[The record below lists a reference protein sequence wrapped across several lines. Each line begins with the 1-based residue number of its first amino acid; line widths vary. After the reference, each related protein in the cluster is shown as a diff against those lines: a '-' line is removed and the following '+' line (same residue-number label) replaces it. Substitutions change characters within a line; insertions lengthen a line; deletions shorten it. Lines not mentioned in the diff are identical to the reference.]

1 MSSVLQKHDMCRT
14 TTNLYNLDIK
24 LLSAAKVFICIIG
37 IPLNAFLAVNIIRL
51 RRLHSKP
58 RNIFLLAI
66 IFSNLFIFIPT
77 IVQLIYLYYPL
88 ESLGQFFV
96 FIEGLPLAHL
106 LLNFSIALCV
116 KYVALRNPLW
126 HRKKANV
133 SNAVYF
139 ILFCSLSVTCLL
151 KFVYIIG
158 LFPLS
163 CESQKNQKLFYQFII
178 VLLFVF
184 CIAIYSIV
192 FKLSRKL
199 VVSTSYNLPLC
210 APCFQSRYR
219 NSLLPPIP
227 FSLLLPIVRALP
239 IDNIHGH
246 HVDVFQHQ
254 NDEALVNI
262 DINAT
267 ANIFMKPTRISHRDA
282 VEALNTVI
290 GHSRMTIS
298 STNSGIRVLMA
309 KAIHTWVF
317 VATSV
322 IITILPTV
330 LFFLSLSFCEIT
342 DNSECVGILNELAP
356 YFEQL
361 LVLIHAT
368 LNPIIWLLMSNELRL
383 LPKL

>member
-1 MSSVLQKHDMCRT
+1 MSSVLQKHDMCGT

-24 LLSAAKVFICIIG
+24 LLIAAKVFICIIG

-116 KYVALRNPLW
+116 KYAAFRNPLW
-126 HRKKANV
+126 HRKKVNLPN
-133 SNAVYF
+133 SIYF
-139 ILFCSLSVTCLL
+139 LVFCSLSVTCLL
-151 KFVYIIG
+151 KFVYIVGI
-158 LFPLS
+158 FPLS
-163 CESQKNQKLFYQFII
+163 CDTRLSNPKKIDEWII
-178 VLLFVF
+178 VFFFFF
-184 CIAIYSIV
+184 CVAIYSIV

-199 VVSTSYNLPLC
+199 VVSTSYNPPLC
-210 APCFQSRYR
+210 SELRYR
-219 NSLLPPIP
+219 NSRLPPIHPP
-227 FSLLLPIVRALP
+227 FSPPPPCEGSANRQYSRTL
-239 IDNIHGH
+239 G
-246 HVDVFQHQ
+246 VFQHQ

-262 DINAT
+262 DSNST
-267 ANIFMKPTRISHRDA
+267 ANNFFEPTRLFRRDA
-282 VEALNTVI
+282 VETLNTVS
-290 GHSRMTIS
+290 GHSRMTIPS
-298 STNSGIRVLMA
+298 RPTNSGIRVLMA
-309 KAIHTWVF
+309 KAIHTWVY

-322 IITILPTV
+322 IITILPIV

-342 DNSECVGILNELAP
+342 DNSQCFGILNELEP
-356 YFEQL
+356 YFEEL
-361 LVLIHAT
+361 IGLIHAV
-368 LNPIIWLLMSNELRL
+368 LNPIVWLLLSNELRL
-383 LPKL
+383 LPRQ